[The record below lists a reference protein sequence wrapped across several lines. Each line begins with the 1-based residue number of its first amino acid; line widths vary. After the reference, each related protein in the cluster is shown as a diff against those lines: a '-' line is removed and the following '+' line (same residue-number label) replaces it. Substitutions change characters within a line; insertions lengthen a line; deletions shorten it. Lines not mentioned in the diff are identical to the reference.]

1 MLQHVD
7 LGSHCV
13 ARSLGQTAP
22 VYTSGPL
29 SCFFSGLDVHAEFS
43 RQFDLSTKGV
53 RFFLYTKTAILIKN
67 MMRSFR
73 IHPFQSPFLIVM
85 SIFPHCSARL
95 WSCWHDDFDG
105 LQMAT
110 SMTLRSTLYN
120 FRNLQ
125 ASYGTADITPSLYP
139 GASFSIILLHGV
151 PRSSIEKAAAGS
163 QTSNQRRSDVRLW
176 LCLKPRRMWTG
187 CWIVPGYKT
196 LAAGRVELAFWW
208 KHEKCNNDYSDSLWL
223 VYARVHDD
231 QNDDH
236 HDAGYNQHEHHHQN
250 YHSNNFYDD
259 HHDVGIFV
267 GHNLEMVEHVNWR
280 KSWGAPE
287 SDSQRGG
294 FVQE

>member
-7 LGSHCV
+7 LGSQRV

-22 VYTSGPL
+22 IYTSGPL
-29 SCFFSGLDVHAEFS
+29 LCFFSGLDVHAEFS

-53 RFFLYTKTAILIKN
+53 RFLLYTKTAIQIKN

-85 SIFPHCSARL
+85 SIFPHCSAKL

-151 PRSSIEKAAAGS
+151 PSSSIFICS
-163 QTSNQRRSDVRLW
+163 
-176 LCLKPRRMWTG
+176 
-187 CWIVPGYKT
+187 
-196 LAAGRVELAFWW
+196 
-208 KHEKCNNDYSDSLWL
+208 
-223 VYARVHDD
+223 
-231 QNDDH
+231 
-236 HDAGYNQHEHHHQN
+236 
-250 YHSNNFYDD
+250 
-259 HHDVGIFV
+259 
-267 GHNLEMVEHVNWR
+267 R
-280 KSWGAPE
+280 KSDRQLKTVRCALVTLPQAKKNVDGMLNCTWIQNTGSGKGRICILMEAWE
-287 SDSQRGG
+287 
-294 FVQE
+294 V